1 MLHHVALCCSDL
13 AVGVEFYDQVLSVL
27 GYRRTLLDSPRLAVW
42 SGTEPEILL
51 YASNA
56 EQRCH
61 SHATYDP
68 GIHHLAFRVAERR
81 IVDRVYETLE
91 CIKAHILDAPRDYP
105 DYAPEYY
112 AIFFCDPDG
121 VKLEVVFAP

>member
-1 MLHHVALCCSDL
+1 M
-13 AVGVEFYDQVLSVL
+13 
-27 GYRRTLLDSPRLAVW
+27 
-42 SGTEPEILL
+42 
-51 YASNA
+51 
-56 EQRCH
+56 
-61 SHATYDP
+61 
-68 GIHHLAFRVAERR
+68 
-81 IVDRVYETLE
+81 DRVYETLE